1 MTRKGHPNP
10 RMILYRLSR
19 FSKHRPSRGDGVRTH
34 REKVLQDSVIVCCST
49 ENCGPEGGYF
59 TETPDSD
66 DSMVGHTAFSRL
78 DPATL
83 KYIGWA
89 PSDLESQDHPGDIPE
104 AVKNDQN
111 YENLCRLSKVEF
123 KKLTDQVRDVNMT
136 YGTSLGPRPTRSS
149 TSSRLL

>member
-1 MTRKGHPNP
+1 MSSDPSFHGGMMTRKGHPNP

-78 DPATL
+78 DPVRKISLNAGSWCLTRYKEYLFLDNKINKSCKEERSEL
-83 KYIGWA
+83 KKKKRSLKPFSMYKVW
-89 PSDLESQDHPGDIPE
+89 IPWL
-104 AVKNDQN
+104 D
-111 YENLCRLSKVEF
+111 
-123 KKLTDQVRDVNMT
+123 
-136 YGTSLGPRPTRSS
+136 
-149 TSSRLL
+149 

>member
-1 MTRKGHPNP
+1 MSSDPPFHRGMMTRKGHPNP

-78 DPATL
+78 DPVRKFL
-83 KYIGWA
+83 
-89 PSDLESQDHPGDIPE
+89 SMQVDDVRQDI
-104 AVKNDQN
+104 KNIFGQQN
-111 YENLCRLSKVEF
+111 E
-123 KKLTDQVRDVNMT
+123 
-136 YGTSLGPRPTRSS
+136 
-149 TSSRLL
+149 

>member
-1 MTRKGHPNP
+1 MSSDPSFHGGMMTRKGHPNP

-78 DPATL
+78 DPVRKISLDAGSWGLTRYKEYL
-83 KYIGWA
+83 FLDKKINK
-89 PSDLESQDHPGDIPE
+89 SCKEERS
-104 AVKNDQN
+104 
-111 YENLCRLSKVEF
+111 EF
-123 KKLTDQVRDVNMT
+123 KKKKR
-136 YGTSLGPRPTRSS
+136 SLKPFSMYKVWIPW
-149 TSSRLL
+149 LD